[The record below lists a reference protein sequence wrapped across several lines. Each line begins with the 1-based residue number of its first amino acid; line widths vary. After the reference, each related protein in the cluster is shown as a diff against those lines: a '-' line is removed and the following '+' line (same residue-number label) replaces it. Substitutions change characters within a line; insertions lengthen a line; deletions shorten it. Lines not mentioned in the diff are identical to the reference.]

1 MSDAPVPTSVPTS
14 GPTPV
19 PDWTRGEPGVALQ
32 RCAGCAHVWYFRR
45 GFCPAC
51 GREAPESFAAGGQGT
66 VHAATV
72 VHRAPDDAYRAL
84 APYGLV
90 LVELD
95 EGPRMMAHAPADLAI
110 GDRVVLGFREIA
122 GRPLPYFQ
130 RSVPPGGADR

>member
-1 MSDAPVPTSVPTS
+1 MSDAPVPVPVSV
-14 GPTPV
+14 PV

-45 GFCPAC
+45 GFCPVC
-51 GREAPESFAAGGQGT
+51 GREAPETFAAGGRGT

-95 EGPRMMAHAPADLAI
+95 EGPRMMAHAPTDLAI
-110 GDRVVLGFREIA
+110 GEPVVLGFREIA

-130 RSVPPGGADR
+130 RSEPPGGANR

>member
-1 MSDAPVPTSVPTS
+1 MSDATI
-14 GPTPV
+14 

-32 RCAGCAHVWYFRR
+32 RCGGCAHVWYFRR
-45 GFCPAC
+45 SFCPAC
-51 GREAPESFAAGGQGT
+51 GRDAPETFAAGGGGT

-72 VHRAPDDAYRAL
+72 VHRAPDDAFRAL

-110 GDRVVLGFREIA
+110 GERVALGLREIA
-122 GRPLPYFQ
+122 GRRLPYFQ
-130 RSVPPGGADR
+130 RTEPPGGADR